1 MKIQKVMKPAVLTL
15 FGGLLAPSA
24 ASATT
29 TYDDAMSKYNNDLEQ
44 YNKDKA
50 DYDKKLEDY
59 NKKKQEYEQ
68 AKKQY
73 EQDLKTYQLAI
84 EDHKKKLREYDENI
98 KKQTADRS
106 EYERKLS
113 EYKRLKAEWDL
124 KKRAYDTNKNLYD
137 TTMAN
142 YNKAVAEYQKALKD
156 HTDTIERNK
165 QLDAEEN
172 KKRKEAYEAAL
183 RQQEIDAR
191 KPGRFSS
198 DVKNALAFTH
208 EPNANV
214 NIDIGK
220 GGALALVKSR
230 DVGWKFNWNVYIR
243 DLSSDKLDDATLKKL
258 KLDTHVFK
266 HWDPTIISP
275 DEVGGGKDADTY
287 TILAK
292 KNTPFKVTY
301 TNIQNSTYDGRKIS
315 KIEYIYEVLETGS
328 DSDLMQVNIAKDPTI
343 SVWVRGA
350 NGSPNHRTRVKLTPI
365 FYDNNGKKIIPT
377 KEKPIFLGMGS
388 MNAGYQTLDQRNGW
402 FYDGKDLFSELMG
415 FPYDRDLYMQNKFYE
430 KYKVKWADRN
440 KDGFFAK
447 VKSEW
452 DTVSKQY
459 WNDWDKVTAPFK
471 EKLKTYMKTKFGN
484 DESRWPSQYREIVYK
499 LNNGTFIRLND
510 SRVASHPD
518 GYYSDTNVDAIHN
531 WDNPASPTQF
541 FGAGVIHVAGDNFSM
556 EFGSTTPKQ
565 QRFALNTIV
574 ADFYIAAKP
583 VLELQKTPEPPLPKA
598 PVRPNVVS
606 PHDPGQE
613 PTPPTYNPRDIPKP
627 NYTGPKEPT
636 PPAPFTLTP
645 PTPPKPVTPPTGAV
659 PNNPPKVDI
668 PEWNGGVPPLD
679 PPVVEIPEW
688 NGGVPPL
695 DPPTVDIPEYNEPI
709 GKVPNDPPVV
719 EIPEFEGGVP
729 PIDPP
734 VVEIPE
740 WNGGVPPIDP
750 PTVDIP
756 EFKGGVPPIDPPVA
770 EIPEF
775 DGGVPPIDPPV
786 LEIPE
791 FEGGVPPIDSPVVE
805 IPRITPP
812 DPIDS
817 EPPKPETKTG
827 IPEVREK
834 PILRITFYKDPK
846 GHDIIPPEDGERVP
860 KKIPGYIYTTT
871 KKDKDGNTVHIYE
884 SVKTYFKDTHGKTLL
899 PPEDGETPRK
909 YIPGYIYLRTE
920 KDKDGNTTHIY
931 TKVKTYFKD
940 PKGRDIIP
948 PEDGENPK
956 KNIHGYIYVTTKKDK
971 DGNIIHVYERV
982 KTYFKDIHGKEL
994 LPPEEGE
1001 NPKKNIPGY
1010 IYLRTE
1016 KDKDGNIIHIY
1027 QKVKTYFKDTNGKEL
1042 LPPEDGE
1049 NPKKDIPGYTYLR
1062 TEKDKDGNV
1071 IHVYKKTP
1079 KKLPETGDPLT
1090 GTPLGAALLILGRKL
1105 KHKKNH

>member
-1 MKIQKVMKPAVLTL
+1 
-15 FGGLLAPSA
+15 
-24 ASATT
+24 
-29 TYDDAMSKYNNDLEQ
+29 
-44 YNKDKA
+44 
-50 DYDKKLEDY
+50 
-59 NKKKQEYEQ
+59 
-68 AKKQY
+68 
-73 EQDLKTYQLAI
+73 
-84 EDHKKKLREYDENI
+84 
-98 KKQTADRS
+98 
-106 EYERKLS
+106 
-113 EYKRLKAEWDL
+113 
-124 KKRAYDTNKNLYD
+124 
-137 TTMAN
+137 MAN

-156 HTDTIERNK
+156 RTDTIERNK

-208 EPNANV
+208 EPNAKV
-214 NIDIGK
+214 QIDIGN
-220 GGALALVKSR
+220 GGALALIKSR
-230 DVGWKFNWNVYIR
+230 DVGWKFNWNAYNR
-243 DLSSDKLDDATLKKL
+243 DLSSDKLDDATLKRL

-266 HWDPTIISP
+266 HWDPNIISP
-275 DEVGGGKDADTY
+275 DEVGGGKDVDTY

-328 DSDLMQVNIAKDPTI
+328 DSDLMQVNVAKDPTI
-343 SVWVRGA
+343 SVWVRGT

-377 KEKPIFLGMGS
+377 KEKPMFLGMGS

-415 FPYDRDLYMQNKFYE
+415 FPYDRYLYMQNKFYE

-440 KDGFFAK
+440 KDGFFTK

-459 WNDWDKVTAPFK
+459 WNDWDKVTAPFN

-484 DESRWPSQYREIVYK
+484 DESLWPSQYREIVYK

-606 PHDPGQE
+606 PHDPGRE

-645 PTPPKPVTPPTGAV
+645 PVPPKPVTPPTGAV
-659 PNNPPKVDI
+659 PNNPPKVEI
-668 PEWNGGVPPLD
+668 PEWNGGVPPID

-734 VVEIPE
+734 
-740 WNGGVPPIDP
+740 
-750 PTVDIP
+750 TVDIP
-756 EFKGGVPPIDPPVA
+756 EFKGGVPPIDPPTV
-770 EIPEF
+770 
-775 DGGVPPIDPPV
+775 
-786 LEIPE
+786 EIPE
-791 FEGGVPPIDSPVVE
+791 FEGGVPPIDPPVVEIPEFEGGVPPIDPPVVE

-846 GHDIIPPEDGERVP
+846 GHDIIPPEDGERIP

-871 KKDKDGNTVHIYE
+871 KKDKDGNTVHVYE
-884 SVKTYFKDTHGKTLL
+884 RVKTFFKDTHGKTLL
-899 PPEDGETPRK
+899 PPEEGETPK
-909 YIPGYIYLRTE
+909 KNIPGYIYLRTE

-956 KNIHGYIYVTTKKDK
+956 KNI
-971 DGNIIHVYERV
+971 
-982 KTYFKDIHGKEL
+982 
-994 LPPEEGE
+994 
-1001 NPKKNIPGY
+1001 PGY
-1010 IYLRTE
+1010 RYLRTE

>member
-1 MKIQKVMKPAVLTL
+1 MIEKILKGHHIMKIQKVMKPAVLTL

-29 TYDDAMSKYNNDLEQ
+29 TYDDSMSKYNNDLEQ

-50 DYDKKLEDY
+50 AYDKKFQEY
-59 NKKKQEYEQ
+59 NQKKRDYEQ

-73 EQDLKTYQLAI
+73 EEDLKTYQAEI
-84 EDHKKKLREYDENI
+84 EAHKKKLREYEENI
-98 KKQTADRS
+98 KKQEADRT
-106 EYERKLS
+106 EYERKLA
-113 EYKRLKAEWDL
+113 EYKKLKAEWDL
-124 KKRAYDTNKNLYD
+124 KKRTYDNNKTLYD
-137 TTMAN
+137 TAIAN
-142 YNKAVAEYQKALKD
+142 YNKAVADYKKAIEDRIK
-156 HTDTIERNK
+156 TIERNK

-183 RQQEIDAR
+183 KQQEIDAR

-220 GGALALVKSR
+220 GGALALVKMT
-230 DVGWKFNWNVYIR
+230 DGDWKFNWNTFNH
-243 DLSSDKLDDATLKKL
+243 DLSSDKLDEATLKKH
-258 KLDTHVFK
+258 KLDTRVLK
-266 HWDPTIISP
+266 HWDPNITYQEFI
-275 DEVGGGKDADTY
+275 GGGKYADAHVV
-287 TILAK
+287 LAK
-292 KNTPFKVTY
+292 KNTPFKVMY

-328 DSDLMQVNIAKDPTI
+328 DSDLMQVSIAKDPTI
-343 SVWVRGA
+343 SVWIRGA
-350 NGSPNHRTRVKLTPI
+350 NGSTNHKTRVTPI

-388 MNAGYQTLDQRNGW
+388 MNAGYRTLDERDGW
-402 FYDGKDLFSELMG
+402 FFDGKDLFSELMG

-430 KYKVKWADRN
+430 KYKVKWTDRN

-459 WNDWDKVTAPFK
+459 WNNWDNVTAPFK

-484 DESRWPSQYREIVYK
+484 DESLWPSQYREIVYK
-499 LNNGTFIRLND
+499 LNNGTFIKLND
-510 SRVASHPD
+510 SRVSSHPD
-518 GYYSDTNVDAIHN
+518 GYYSDTNVDRVFD
-531 WDNPASPTQF
+531 WDNPTSPTQYI
-541 FGAGVIHVAGDNFSM
+541 GAGVIHVTSDNFSM
-556 EFGSTTPKQ
+556 EFGATTSRN

-583 VLELQKTPEPPLPKA
+583 VLELQNTPEPPLPKE

-645 PTPPKPVTPPTGAV
+645 PIPPKPVTPPTGAV
-659 PNNPPKVDI
+659 PNNPPKVEI
-668 PEWNGGVPPLD
+668 PEWNGGVPPID

-734 VVEIPE
+734 
-740 WNGGVPPIDP
+740 
-750 PTVDIP
+750 TVDIP
-756 EFKGGVPPIDPPVA
+756 EFKGGVPPIDPPTV
-770 EIPEF
+770 
-775 DGGVPPIDPPV
+775 
-786 LEIPE
+786 EIPE
-791 FEGGVPPIDSPVVE
+791 FEGGVPPIDPPVVEIPEFEGGVPPIDPPVVE

-860 KKIPGYIYTTT
+860 KKITGYIYTST
-871 KKDKDGNTVHIYE
+871 KKDKDGNTIHVYTR
-884 SVKTYFKDTHGKTLL
+884 VKTYFKDTHGKQLL
-899 PPEDGETPRK
+899 PPEDGENPK
-909 YIPGYIYLRTE
+909 KNILGYIYLRTE
-920 KDKDGNTTHIY
+920 KDKDRNTTHIY

-956 KNIHGYIYVTTKKDK
+956 KNIAGYIYVTTKKDK

-982 KTYFKDIHGKEL
+982 KTYFKDPKGRDII
-994 LPPEEGE
+994 PPEEGE

-1027 QKVKTYFKDTNGKEL
+1027 QKVKTYFKDTDGKEL
-1042 LPPEDGE
+1042 LPSEDGE
-1049 NPKKDIPGYTYLR
+1049 NPKKDIPGYIYLR
-1062 TEKDKDGNV
+1062 TEKDKDGNI
-1071 IHVYKKTP
+1071 IHVYKKAP

-1090 GTPLGAALLILGRKL
+1090 GAPLGAALFILGRKL
-1105 KHKKNH
+1105 KRKKNH

>member
-1 MKIQKVMKPAVLTL
+1 MRIKKVTKPLVLTL
-15 FGGLLAPSA
+15 FGGLVAPSA
-24 ASATT
+24 AQATT
-29 TYDDAMSKYNNDLEQ
+29 TYDDAISKYNKDLEQ

-50 DYDKKLEDY
+50 AYDKKLQEY
-59 NKKKQEYEQ
+59 NQKKRDYEQ

-73 EQDLKTYQLAI
+73 EEDLKTYQVAI
-84 EDHKKKLREYDENI
+84 EAHKQKLREYEENI
-98 KKQTADRS
+98 KKQSADS
-106 EYERKLS
+106 IEYERKLT
-113 EYKRLKAEWDL
+113 EYKKLKAEWDL
-124 KKRAYDTNKNLYD
+124 KKRTYDNNKTLYD
-137 TTMAN
+137 TTIAN
-142 YNKAVAEYQKALKD
+142 YNKAVADYKKAIEERIK
-156 HTDTIERNK
+156 TIERNK

-183 RQQEIDAR
+183 KQQEIDAR

-208 EPNANV
+208 EPNAKAQ
-214 NIDIGK
+214 IDIGN
-220 GGALALVKSR
+220 GGALALVKSV
-230 DVGWKFNWNVYIR
+230 DTGWKFDWGWFSGKI
-243 DLSSDKLDDATLKKL
+243 SSDTLDDATLKKY
-258 KLDTHVFK
+258 KLDTRLFK
-266 HWDPTIISP
+266 HWDPTITTDDFI
-275 DEVGGGKDADTY
+275 GGGKQAPTY

-328 DSDLMQVNIAKDPTI
+328 DSDLMQLNIAKDPTI
-343 SVWVRGA
+343 SVWVRGKPA
-350 NGSPNHRTRVKLTPI
+350 SNNHRTRVKLTPI
-365 FYDNNGKKIIPT
+365 FYDNTGKKIIPQ
-377 KEKPIFLGMGS
+377 KKKPIFLGMGS
-388 MNAGYQTLDQRNGW
+388 MNAQYNTLDERNSW
-402 FYDGKDLFSELMG
+402 FIDGKDLFSELIG
-415 FPYDRDLYMQNKFYE
+415 FPYDRGGYVNNKFYE
-430 KYKVKWADRN
+430 KYKINWEDRN
-440 KDGFFAK
+440 KDGFYNK
-447 VKSEW
+447 VKTEW
-452 DTVSKQY
+452 EPLAKQY
-459 WNDWDKVTAPFK
+459 WNEWDSVIKPFNDK
-471 EKLKTYMKTKFGN
+471 MIKYMSDKYGADK
-484 DESRWPSQYREIVYK
+484 SKWPSQYREIVYK
-499 LNNGTFIRLND
+499 LNNGTFIKLNE
-510 SRVASHPD
+510 SRVSSHPD
-518 GYYSDTNVDAIHN
+518 GYYSDTNVDGIGA
-531 WDNPASPTQF
+531 WDDPTSQTQF
-541 FGAGVIHVAGDNFSM
+541 LGAGVIHVTQDNFSM
-556 EFGSTTPKQ
+556 EFGATTPQQ

-583 VLELQKTPEPPLPKA
+583 VLELQKTPEPPLPKE

-645 PTPPKPVTPPTGAV
+645 PVPPKPVTPPTDAV
-659 PNNPPKVDI
+659 PNNPPKVEI
-668 PEWNGGVPPLD
+668 PEWNGGVPPLN
-679 PPVVEIPEW
+679 PPTVEIPEY

-709 GKVPNDPPVV
+709 GKVPNDPPVI

-734 VVEIPE
+734 TVEIPE

-750 PTVDIP
+750 PTVDVPEFEGGVSPIDPPTVEIP
-756 EFKGGVPPIDPPVA
+756 EWNGGVPPIDPPV
-770 EIPEF
+770 
-775 DGGVPPIDPPV
+775 V
-786 LEIPE
+786 EIPE
-791 FEGGVPPIDSPVVE
+791 FEGGVPPIDPPVVE

-817 EPPKPETKTG
+817 EPPKPEVQKG

-834 PILRITFYKDPK
+834 PILRITFFKDPK
-846 GHDIIPPEDGERVP
+846 DRDIIPPEDGERVP
-860 KKIPGYIYTTT
+860 KKIPGYIYITT
-871 KKDKDGNTVHIYE
+871 KKDKDGNTVHVYE
-884 SVKTYFKDTHGKTLL
+884 RVKTYFKDTRGKTLL
-899 PPEDGETPRK
+899 PPEDGETPK
-909 YIPGYIYLRTE
+909 KNIPGYIYLRTE

-931 TKVKTYFKD
+931 TRVKTYFKD

-956 KNIHGYIYVTTKKDK
+956 KNIPGYIYVTTKKDK

-982 KTYFKDIHGKEL
+982 KTYFKDPKGRDII
-994 LPPEEGE
+994 PPEEGE

-1010 IYLRTE
+1010 RYLRTE

-1027 QKVKTYFKDTNGKEL
+1027 QKVKTYFKDTDGKEL

-1049 NPKKDIPGYTYLR
+1049 NPKKDIPGYTYFR
-1062 TEKDKDGNV
+1062 TEKDKDGNI
-1071 IHVYKKTP
+1071 IHVYKKNP
-1079 KKLPETGDPLT
+1079 KKLPETGDPVT
-1090 GTPLGAALLILGRKL
+1090 TAPLGAVLLILGRKL

>member
-1 MKIQKVMKPAVLTL
+1 
-15 FGGLLAPSA
+15 
-24 ASATT
+24 
-29 TYDDAMSKYNNDLEQ
+29 
-44 YNKDKA
+44 
-50 DYDKKLEDY
+50 
-59 NKKKQEYEQ
+59 
-68 AKKQY
+68 
-73 EQDLKTYQLAI
+73 
-84 EDHKKKLREYDENI
+84 
-98 KKQTADRS
+98 
-106 EYERKLS
+106 
-113 EYKRLKAEWDL
+113 
-124 KKRAYDTNKNLYD
+124 
-137 TTMAN
+137 
-142 YNKAVAEYQKALKD
+142 
-156 HTDTIERNK
+156 
-165 QLDAEEN
+165 
-172 KKRKEAYEAAL
+172 
-183 RQQEIDAR
+183 
-191 KPGRFSS
+191 
-198 DVKNALAFTH
+198 
-208 EPNANV
+208 
-214 NIDIGK
+214 
-220 GGALALVKSR
+220 
-230 DVGWKFNWNVYIR
+230 
-243 DLSSDKLDDATLKKL
+243 
-258 KLDTHVFK
+258 
-266 HWDPTIISP
+266 
-275 DEVGGGKDADTY
+275 
-287 TILAK
+287 
-292 KNTPFKVTY
+292 
-301 TNIQNSTYDGRKIS
+301 
-315 KIEYIYEVLETGS
+315 
-328 DSDLMQVNIAKDPTI
+328 
-343 SVWVRGA
+343 
-350 NGSPNHRTRVKLTPI
+350 
-365 FYDNNGKKIIPT
+365 
-377 KEKPIFLGMGS
+377 

-440 KDGFFAK
+440 KDGFFTK

-459 WNDWDKVTAPFK
+459 WNDWDKVTSPFK

-565 QRFALNTIV
+565 QRFSLNTIV

-583 VLELQKTPEPPLPKA
+583 VLELQKTPEPPLPKE

-645 PTPPKPVTPPTGAV
+645 PVPPKPVTPPTGAV
-659 PNNPPKVDI
+659 PNNPPKVEI
-668 PEWNGGVPPLD
+668 PEWTGGVPPID

-740 WNGGVPPIDP
+740 WNGGVPPLDP
-750 PTVDIP
+750 PTVD
-756 EFKGGVPPIDPPVA
+756 
-770 EIPEF
+770 
-775 DGGVPPIDPPV
+775 
-786 LEIPE
+786 IPE
-791 FEGGVPPIDSPVVE
+791 FEGGVPPIDPPVVEMPEFEGGVPPIDPPVVE

-871 KKDKDGNTVHIYE
+871 KKDKDGNTVHVYE
-884 SVKTYFKDTHGKTLL
+884 RVKTSFKDTHGKTLL
-899 PPEDGETPRK
+899 PPEEGETPK
-909 YIPGYIYLRTE
+909 KNIPGYIYLRTE

-940 PKGRDIIP
+940 PKGRDII
-948 PEDGENPK
+948 
-956 KNIHGYIYVTTKKDK
+956 
-971 DGNIIHVYERV
+971 
-982 KTYFKDIHGKEL
+982 
-994 LPPEEGE
+994 
-1001 NPKKNIPGY
+1001 
-1010 IYLRTE
+1010 
-1016 KDKDGNIIHIY
+1016 
-1027 QKVKTYFKDTNGKEL
+1027 
-1042 LPPEDGE
+1042 PPEDGE

>member
-1 MKIQKVMKPAVLTL
+1 MRIKKVTKPLVLTL
-15 FGGLLAPSA
+15 FGGLVAPSA
-24 ASATT
+24 AQATT
-29 TYDDAMSKYNNDLEQ
+29 TYDDAISKYNKDLEQ

-50 DYDKKLEDY
+50 AYDKKLQEY
-59 NKKKQEYEQ
+59 NQKKRDYEQ

-73 EQDLKTYQLAI
+73 EEDLKTYQVAI
-84 EDHKKKLREYDENI
+84 EAHKQKLREYEENI
-98 KKQTADRS
+98 KKQSADS
-106 EYERKLS
+106 IEYERKLT
-113 EYKRLKAEWDL
+113 EYKKLKAEWDL
-124 KKRAYDTNKNLYD
+124 KKRTYDNNKTLYD
-137 TTMAN
+137 TTIAN
-142 YNKAVAEYQKALKD
+142 YNKAVADYKKAIEERIK
-156 HTDTIERNK
+156 TIERNK

-183 RQQEIDAR
+183 KQQEIDAR

-208 EPNANV
+208 EPNAKAQ
-214 NIDIGK
+214 IDIGN
-220 GGALALVKSR
+220 GGALALVKSV
-230 DVGWKFNWNVYIR
+230 DTGWKFDWGWFSGKI
-243 DLSSDKLDDATLKKL
+243 SSDTLDDATLKKY
-258 KLDTHVFK
+258 KLDTRLFK
-266 HWDPTIISP
+266 HWDPTITTDDFI
-275 DEVGGGKDADTY
+275 GGGKQAPTY

-328 DSDLMQVNIAKDPTI
+328 DSDLMQLNIAKDPTI
-343 SVWVRGA
+343 SVWVRGKPA
-350 NGSPNHRTRVKLTPI
+350 SNNHRTRVKLTPI
-365 FYDNNGKKIIPT
+365 FYDNTGKKIIPQ
-377 KEKPIFLGMGS
+377 KKKPIFLGMGS
-388 MNAGYQTLDQRNGW
+388 MNAQYNTLDERNSW
-402 FYDGKDLFSELMG
+402 FIDGKDLFSELIG
-415 FPYDRDLYMQNKFYE
+415 FPYDRGGYVNNKFYE
-430 KYKVKWADRN
+430 KYKINWEDRN
-440 KDGFFAK
+440 KDGFYNK
-447 VKSEW
+447 VKTEW
-452 DTVSKQY
+452 EPLAKQY
-459 WNDWDKVTAPFK
+459 WNEWDSVIKPFNDK
-471 EKLKTYMKTKFGN
+471 MIKYMSDKYGADK
-484 DESRWPSQYREIVYK
+484 SKWPSQYREIVYK
-499 LNNGTFIRLND
+499 LNNGTFIKLNE
-510 SRVASHPD
+510 SRVSSHPD
-518 GYYSDTNVDAIHN
+518 GYYSDTNVDGIGA
-531 WDNPASPTQF
+531 WDDPTSQTQF
-541 FGAGVIHVAGDNFSM
+541 LGAGVIHVTQDNFSM
-556 EFGSTTPKQ
+556 EFGATTPQQ

-583 VLELQKTPEPPLPKA
+583 VLELQKTPEPPLPKE

-645 PTPPKPVTPPTGAV
+645 PVPPKPVTPPTDAV
-659 PNNPPKVDI
+659 PNNPPKVEI
-668 PEWNGGVPPLD
+668 PEWNGGVPPLN
-679 PPVVEIPEW
+679 PPTVEIPEY

-709 GKVPNDPPVV
+709 GKVPNDPPVI

-734 VVEIPE
+734 TVEIPE

-750 PTVDIP
+750 PV
-756 EFKGGVPPIDPPVA
+756 V
-770 EIPEF
+770 
-775 DGGVPPIDPPV
+775 
-786 LEIPE
+786 EIPE
-791 FEGGVPPIDSPVVE
+791 FEGGVPPIDPPVVE

-817 EPPKPETKTG
+817 EPPKPEVQKG

-834 PILRITFYKDPK
+834 PILRITFFKDPK
-846 GHDIIPPEDGERVP
+846 DRDIIPPEDGERVP
-860 KKIPGYIYTTT
+860 KKIPGYIYITT
-871 KKDKDGNTVHIYE
+871 KKDKDGNTVHVYE
-884 SVKTYFKDTHGKTLL
+884 RVKTYFKDTRGKTLL
-899 PPEDGETPRK
+899 PPEDGETPK
-909 YIPGYIYLRTE
+909 KNIPGYIYLRTE

-931 TKVKTYFKD
+931 TRVKTYFKD

-956 KNIHGYIYVTTKKDK
+956 KNIPGYIYVTTKKDK

-982 KTYFKDIHGKEL
+982 KTYFKDPKGRDII
-994 LPPEEGE
+994 PPEEGE

-1010 IYLRTE
+1010 RYLRTE

-1027 QKVKTYFKDTNGKEL
+1027 QKVKTYFKDTDGKEL

-1049 NPKKDIPGYTYLR
+1049 NPKKDIPGYTYFR
-1062 TEKDKDGNV
+1062 TEKDKDGNI
-1071 IHVYKKTP
+1071 IHVYKKNP
-1079 KKLPETGDPLT
+1079 KKLPETGDPVT
-1090 GTPLGAALLILGRKL
+1090 TAPLGAVLLILGRKL